1 MSHFAIPANIN
12 IAPVAAQYLLQR
24 VNRLLGSV
32 SNLFRVAASVVL
44 VMVGLCAPVRASDDL
59 DALLAQAMQGTATPA
74 VGVLIIRDG
83 QIADQAVRGLRR
95 ADQQTGALIDDVW
108 FIGSTG
114 KVMTVAMIA
123 RLVERGALS
132 WTATLEEM
140 LPDLSGQM
148 QPAYRSVTLV
158 ELLSHRAGLAENPR
172 DLDYVNRFY
181 GDGRPLS
188 EQRLDLISHALSEQ
202 PENVPGH
209 EFVYSNT
216 GFLIAAVIAERA
228 TRTSFEAL
236 MLQEV
241 FGPLGMQHTGF
252 GPTEGDQPRGH
263 RAGVVV
269 TDAPLTTED
278 GVPLAYTPAGNL
290 HMSLQ
295 DWALFCI
302 DQLAGSHGRGTLL
315 NDASYQLMQHAQPG
329 SPAGLDWGV
338 QASIA
343 GRQGPVWI
351 HGGSDGN
358 WLAWVALFPTTD
370 SGVLVVANAAADM
383 GGDGATHAVL
393 EALLPGL
400 SPALE

>member
-1 MSHFAIPANIN
+1 
-12 IAPVAAQYLLQR
+12 
-24 VNRLLGSV
+24 
-32 SNLFRVAASVVL
+32 
-44 VMVGLCAPVRASDDL
+44 
-59 DALLAQAMQGTATPA
+59 
-74 VGVLIIRDG
+74 
-83 QIADQAVRGLRR
+83 
-95 ADQQTGALIDDVW
+95 
-108 FIGSTG
+108 
-114 KVMTVAMIA
+114 
-123 RLVERGALS
+123 
-132 WTATLEEM
+132 
-140 LPDLSGQM
+140 M

-158 ELLSHRAGLAENPR
+158 ELLLSHRAGLAENPR

-181 GDGRPLS
+181 SDDRPLS

-228 TRTSFEAL
+228 TQTSFEAL

-263 RAGVVV
+263 RVGVVI
-269 TDAPLTTED
+269 TDVPLTTED
-278 GVPLAYTPAGNL
+278 GVPMAYTPAGNL

-315 NDASYQLMQHAQPG
+315 SDASYQLMQHTQPG
-329 SPAGLDWGV
+329 SRPALTGACRHRSPD
-338 QASIA
+338 A
-343 GRQGPVWI
+343 GPVWV